1 MANDRINNDV
11 VLQLIEENGLL
22 DEEQL
27 TELMNEAEVSGKSIR
42 HLVLDMELLTE
53 EDIVELIA
61 NYMGTR
67 VVNLPA
73 TDIPQD
79 VIHAIPASI
88 ARMYNV
94 VPVEADSSSLL
105 LATSELMTP
114 EVCDELMFALT
125 RDINFVLAF
134 EDDVKNCINQS
145 YGDES
150 DTVND
155 MLASLESEID
165 NMDETLDRQDQEAD
179 GDGIDA
185 DAANSTPVIRFVNLV
200 LFQAV
205 QSRSSD
211 IHFEPFEKEF
221 RIRYRVDGALL
232 EMAPPPLRLAGPVI
246 SRIKVMAGLNIAER
260 RLPQDGRI
268 QITVAGKQ
276 IDLRVSTLP
285 TQGGESVVLRVL
297 DRNVVALEI
306 DNLGMPDDVRENFV
320 EDIAKPNGIIIVT
333 GPTGSGKT
341 TTLYSGLGALNTIER
356 KILTAEEPVEYDIE
370 GLIQVPINNHVGNTF
385 AKVLRAFLRQDPDII
400 MIGEIRDL
408 ETAQIAVQSALTGH
422 LVFST
427 LHTNDAP
434 GAVTRLVDMDVEP
447 YLVSSTLQAI
457 LGQRLVRTICSNCKT
472 AYTPDKDQLEL
483 LGLTQKDTEGRP
495 FYFGKG
501 CPVCDEKGY
510 KGRKGLYEYLR
521 ISEPIKLMINERRP
535 TLELMEKAVELG
547 MRTLREDGIRNIL
560 DGYTTIDEVIK
571 YT

>member
-11 VLQLIEENGLL
+11 VFQLIEENGLL

-27 TELMNEAEVSGKSIR
+27 KELINEAEVSGKSIR
-42 HLVLDMELLTE
+42 HLVLDMEMSTE
-53 EDIVELIA
+53 EEIVELIA

-67 VVNLPA
+67 VINLPA
-73 TDIPQD
+73 TDIPQNI
-79 VIHAIPASI
+79 IHSIPASI

-94 VPVEADSSSLL
+94 VPVEANSNSLL
-105 LATSELMTP
+105 LATADLMTP
-114 EVCDELMFALT
+114 EISDELMFALT
-125 RDINFVLAF
+125 KDINFVLAF
-134 EDDVKNCINQS
+134 EDDVKNCINQF

-155 MLASLESEID
+155 MLASLESEIE
-165 NMDETLDRQDQEAD
+165 NMDETLDLRD
-179 GDGIDA
+179 GSDDAGIEEEVV
-185 DAANSTPVIRFVNLV
+185 NSTPVIRFVNLV

-260 RLPQDGRI
+260 RMPQDGRI

-297 DRNVVALEI
+297 DRNVVALDI

-370 GLIQVPINNHVGNTF
+370 GLIQVPINNHAGNTF
-385 AKVLRAFLRQDPDII
+385 AKVLRAFLRQDPDVI

-457 LGQRLVRTICSNCKT
+457 LGQRLVRTICANCKVS
-472 AYTPDKDQLEL
+472 YTPEDDQLEVINM
-483 LGLTQKDTEGRP
+483 TRKEIEGRP
-495 FYFGKG
+495 FYYGRG

-521 ISEPIKLMINERRP
+521 ISEPIKLLINERRP

-560 DGYTTIDEVIK
+560 DGYTTVDEVVK